1 MDILFI
7 LVPKTLLGIEM
18 ITYIFI
24 FSGLLKEFIFLL
36 FVSGRGRGEKDE
48 KKIGRIIS
56 IGTRGWC

>member
-36 FVSGRGRGEKDE
+36 FVSGRGSRAD
-48 KKIGRIIS
+48 ITS
-56 IGTRGWC
+56 Y